1 MPPSEK
7 RSGFLG
13 SSLILLAIVGALSL
27 ATAGYFVMEG
37 SASGPA
43 KDILIPR
50 GSTIGRISE
59 RLAKEGVI
67 KRPGM
72 FRLLLRMTNGEHR
85 VRAGE
90 FRFRESMRPMD
101 ALYTLYEGE
110 PIVHAVTVPEGWNVR
125 QIADIVQKAGV
136 GDAKKFASLGLSKE
150 MASKLK
156 VNADSLE
163 GFLFPDT
170 YSFSLIDGEER
181 ILETMVR
188 RFQSKF
194 TEEYKKK
201 AAIMGFTP
209 LELIT
214 LASIIEKETG
224 VPTERKIIS
233 AVFHN
238 RLKKKMRLQS
248 DPTTIYG
255 IKDFN
260 GNLTKAHLLEM
271 TPYNTYRIKALPP
284 GPICNPGW
292 DAILAALDP
301 ANEEYLYFVANGQGS
316 HLFSKTYKEH
326 NDYVTRYQKSRN
338 TNRVPSKK

>member
-1 MPPSEK
+1 MPPPVK
-7 RSGFLG
+7 RSGFFG
-13 SSLILLAIVGALSL
+13 STLILLAVVAAIGL

-37 SASGPA
+37 DASGPT

-50 GSTIGRISE
+50 GATIGRVSE
-59 RLAKEGVI
+59 RLSKEGVI
-67 KRPGM
+67 RRPGM

-110 PIVHAVTVPEGWNVR
+110 PIVHPVTVPEGWNVR
-125 QIADIVQKAGV
+125 QIAEIVQRAGV
-136 GDAKKFASLGLSKE
+136 GDGQKFAELGLSKE
-150 MASKLK
+150 MAAKLK
-156 VNADSLE
+156 VHADTLE

-170 YSFSLIDGEER
+170 YSFSKIDGEER

-194 TEEYKKK
+194 TEEYRKR
-201 AAIMGFTP
+201 AEAMGFST
-209 LELIT
+209 LELVT

-224 VPTERKIIS
+224 VPTERKLIS

-255 IKDFN
+255 IKNFD
-260 GNLTKAHLLEM
+260 GNLTRAHLQEM

-284 GPICNPGW
+284 GPIANPGW
-292 DAILAALDP
+292 EAILAALEP
-301 ANEEYLYFVANGQGS
+301 AHEEYLYFVANGQGS
-316 HLFSKTYKEH
+316 HLFSKTYREH
-326 NDYVTRYQKSRN
+326 NEYVTRYQKSRN

>member
-1 MPPSEK
+1 MPPPEK
-7 RSGFLG
+7 RTGFLG
-13 SSLILLAIVGALSL
+13 SALILLSIVAAVAL

-37 SASGPA
+37 SPDGATT
-43 KDILIPR
+43 DVLIPR

-67 KRPGM
+67 QRPGM

-90 FRFRESMRPMD
+90 FRFRQSMRPMD

-110 PIVHAVTVPEGWNVR
+110 PIVHTVTVPEGWNIR
-125 QIADIVQKAGV
+125 QIADIIQRAGL
-136 GDAKKFASLGLSKE
+136 GDGKKFAEMGLAKE
-150 MASKLK
+150 TAAKYK
-156 VNADSLE
+156 IDAPNLE
-163 GFLFPDT
+163 GFLYPDT
-170 YSFSLIDGEER
+170 YAFSKIDGEER

-188 RFQSKF
+188 KFQSKF
-194 TEEYKKK
+194 TDEYKKR
-201 AAIMGFTP
+201 AQAMGFSMV
-209 LELIT
+209 ELVT

-224 VPTERKIIS
+224 VPTERRLIS

-260 GNLTKAHLLEM
+260 GNLTKAHLLEA
-271 TPYNTYRIKALPP
+271 TPYNTYKIKALPP
-284 GPICNPGW
+284 GPIANPGW
-292 DAILAALDP
+292 EAILATLDP
-301 ANEEYLYFVANGQGS
+301 APEEYLYFVANGQGT

-326 NDYVTRYQKSRN
+326 NDYVTRYQKMRN

>member
-1 MPPSEK
+1 MPQPEK
-7 RSGFLG
+7 RSGFFG
-13 SSLILLAIVGALSL
+13 STLILLALVGGISL

-110 PIVHAVTVPEGWNVR
+110 PIVHTVTVPEGWNIR
-125 QIADIVQKAGV
+125 QIADIVQRAGV
-136 GDAKKFASLGLSKE
+136 GDAKKFAELGLSKE
-150 MASKLK
+150 MATKYK
-156 VNADSLE
+156 IAADSLE

-170 YSFSLIDGEER
+170 YAFSMIDGEER
-181 ILETMVR
+181 ILETMVK

-194 TEEYKKK
+194 TEEYRKK
-201 AAIMGFTP
+201 AQAMGFST
-209 LELIT
+209 LELVT

-224 VPTERKIIS
+224 VPTERKLIS

-255 IKDFN
+255 VKDFN
-260 GNLTKAHLLEM
+260 GNLTRAHLQEL

-284 GPICNPGW
+284 GPIANPGW

-301 ANEEYLYFVANGQGS
+301 ANEEYLYFVANGQGT